1 MYRSRTRDMDWL
13 TTRINDCEHMKIM
26 WTANLEKTMKA
37 MCVVMNTIGAIVE
50 IRPEKKK
57 KKDENQAYTGF
68 EPMTFA
74 ILV

>member
-1 MYRSRTRDMDWL
+1 
-13 TTRINDCEHMKIM
+13 
-26 WTANLEKTMKA
+26 MKA
-37 MCVVMNTIGAIVE
+37 MCVVMNTIGAVVE

-57 KKDENQAYTGF
+57 DENQVYTGF

>member
-1 MYRSRTRDMDWL
+1 
-13 TTRINDCEHMKIM
+13 
-26 WTANLEKTMKA
+26 MKA

-57 KKDENQAYTGF
+57 KKVENQAYTGF

>member
-1 MYRSRTRDMDWL
+1 
-13 TTRINDCEHMKIM
+13 
-26 WTANLEKTMKA
+26 MKA

-57 KKDENQAYTGF
+57 KKKDENQAYAGF

>member
-1 MYRSRTRDMDWL
+1 
-13 TTRINDCEHMKIM
+13 
-26 WTANLEKTMKA
+26 MKA
-37 MCVVMNTIGAIVE
+37 MCVLMNTIGAIVE

-57 KKDENQAYTGF
+57 KDENQAYTRF

>member
-1 MYRSRTRDMDWL
+1 
-13 TTRINDCEHMKIM
+13 
-26 WTANLEKTMKA
+26 MKA
-37 MCVVMNTIGAIVE
+37 MCVVMNTIGAILE
-50 IRPEKKK
+50 IRPEKKKKK